1 MKLRLSVG
9 VSVALCFVL
18 GLAATAGGLYAW
30 RVIANA
36 SPFGDQQSGVGP
48 SHSGV
53 SVPTVSGV
61 RPDFTLPDTEGKPR
75 HVSEWDGQL
84 LVVNFWATWC
94 APCREEIPTFI
105 ELQERYGA
113 QGLQFVG
120 IAIDKLDNVRTYIDE
135 VGINYPV
142 LLGQLAAIEVGRSY
156 GNEAGG
162 LPFTVVVD
170 RQGQIAFA
178 KSGLFTAKDAEAVI
192 VSRL

>member
-1 MKLRLSVG
+1 MKFRLSVG

-18 GLAATAGGLYAW
+18 GLVAAAGGRYAW
-30 RVIANA
+30 RVIANE
-36 SPFGDQQSGVGP
+36 SPSSAQQSGAGA
-48 SHSGV
+48 SRSGV
-53 SVPTVSGV
+53 SVPVVSGA
-61 RPDFTLPDTEGKPR
+61 RPDFALPDIEGKPR

-94 APCREEIPTFI
+94 APCREEIPIFI
-105 ELQERYGA
+105 ELQERYGP

-120 IAIDKLDNVRTYIDE
+120 IAIDKLENVTAYVDE

-178 KSGLFTAKDAEAVI
+178 KSGLFTPEEAESLI
-192 VSRL
+192 ESRL

>member
-1 MKLRLSVG
+1 MKFRLSVG

-18 GLAATAGGLYAW
+18 GLAAAAGGRYAW
-30 RVIANA
+30 RVIANE
-36 SPFGDQQSGVGP
+36 SPSSDQQSGVGA
-48 SHSGV
+48 SRSGV
-53 SVPTVSGV
+53 SVPAVSGA
-61 RPDFTLPDTEGKPR
+61 RPDFSLPDIEGKSR

-105 ELQERYGA
+105 ELQERYGP

-120 IAIDKLDNVRTYIDE
+120 IAIDKLDNVTAYIEE

-178 KSGLFTAKDAEAVI
+178 KSGLFTPEEAESVI
-192 VSRL
+192 ESRL

>member
-1 MKLRLSVG
+1 MKFRLSVG

-30 RVIANA
+30 KVIADG
-36 SPFGDQQSGVGP
+36 SPSSDQQPGVGA
-48 SHSGV
+48 SRSGV
-53 SVPTVSGV
+53 SPPAVSGV
-61 RPDFTLPDTEGKPR
+61 RPDFALPDIEGKPR

-94 APCREEIPTFI
+94 PPCREEIPTFI
-105 ELQERYGA
+105 ELQDRYGA
-113 QGLQFVG
+113 QGLQIVG
-120 IAIDKLDNVRTYIDE
+120 IAIDQLDNVAAYIDE

-142 LLGQLAAIEVGRSY
+142 LLGQLAAIEIGRSY

-178 KSGLFTAKDAEAVI
+178 KSGLLTPEEAESVI